1 VAIEGGGTKVDGERV
16 GCGGMCGFK
25 LRSACVNCFR
35 NLFSTFQ
42 ILESYVKHSFHSPT
56 NASVKI
62 CNHKFLDVSA
72 RYFEEWKEMQDPT
85 PQPGSTY
92 TVKPS
97 HQRVT
102 GVRQMER

>member
-1 VAIEGGGTKVDGERV
+1 
-16 GCGGMCGFK
+16 
-25 LRSACVNCFR
+25 
-35 NLFSTFQ
+35 
-42 ILESYVKHSFHSPT
+42 
-56 NASVKI
+56 
-62 CNHKFLDVSA
+62 
-72 RYFEEWKEMQDPT
+72 MQDPT